1 MSKFLENS
9 HVVAGLTRLPVAYPG
24 GLSGI
29 GFTEAAKGY
38 EVSDGLIR
46 AEAPLPSV
54 ILLSVIA

>member
-1 MSKFLENS
+1 
-9 HVVAGLTRLPVAYPG
+9 VVAGLTRLPVAYPG